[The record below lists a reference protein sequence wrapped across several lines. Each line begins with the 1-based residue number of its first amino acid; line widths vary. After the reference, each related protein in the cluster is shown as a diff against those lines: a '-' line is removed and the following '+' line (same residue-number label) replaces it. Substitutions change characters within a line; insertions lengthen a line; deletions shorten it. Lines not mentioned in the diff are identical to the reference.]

1 MILGSAILLRHQNQF
16 LFELQKKSKWTRPAE
31 GSLHIGLGC
40 IGGHVESGES
50 PIETLHREALEEIGC
65 QLHLDTP
72 TPPPFLVRAGRAVE
86 SPPPSPSDDR
96 VLFYWQAE
104 KPGYI
109 PGAGVAVYAGVTQGE
124 IRPDD
129 LGGVLCIDAE
139 TLLQFGPT
147 PTTVE
152 DVLQRGG
159 TLLEKETIPRSA
171 VLQPIGTVE
180 VLLELRRLD
189 PERLARCL
197 AAE

>member
-1 MILGSAILLRHQNQF
+1 MILGSAILLRHRHQL
-16 LFELQKKSKWTRPAE
+16 LFELQKKSKWTHTAE
-31 GSLHIGLGC
+31 GVVQIGLGC
-40 IGGHVESGES
+40 IGGHVEAGEA

-65 QLHLDTP
+65 QLHLDNP
-72 TPPPFLVRAGRAVE
+72 PPPFLVHANRAVE
-86 SPPPSPSDDR
+86 SPPPSSSDDR

-129 LGGVLCIDAE
+129 LGGVLCMDPE

-147 PTTVE
+147 PMTIE
-152 DVLQRGG
+152 DLLQRGG
-159 TLLEKETIPRSA
+159 TLIEKETIPRTA

-180 VLLELRRLD
+180 ILLELRRLD
-189 PERLARCL
+189 PQRLARCL

>member
-16 LFELQKKSKWTRPAE
+16 LFELQKKSKWTRTADGE
-31 GSLHIGLGC
+31 LHIGLGC

-50 PIETLHREALEEIGC
+50 PIEALHRETLEEIGC
-65 QLHLDTP
+65 QLRLDTP
-72 TPPPFLVRAGRAVE
+72 PPPFLVLAGHTVE

-129 LGGVLCIDAE
+129 LGGVLCMNTE
-139 TLLQFGPT
+139 TLLQLGPT
-147 PTTVE
+147 MLTVK

-159 TLLEKETIPRSA
+159 TLIEKETIPRSA
-171 VLQPIGTVE
+171 LLQPIGTVE
-180 VLLELRRLD
+180 ILLELRRLD
-189 PERLARCL
+189 PQRLARCL
-197 AAE
+197 AAD